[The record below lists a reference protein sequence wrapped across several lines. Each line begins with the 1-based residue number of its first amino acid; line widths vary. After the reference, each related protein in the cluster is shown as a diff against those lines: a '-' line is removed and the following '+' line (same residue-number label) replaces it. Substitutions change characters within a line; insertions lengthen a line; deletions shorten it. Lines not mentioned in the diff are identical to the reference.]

1 MDEKTNEIEKLKFH
15 VFRDERFID
24 LNLYQFGWERTSPIH
39 SYGPY
44 ARNHYLFH
52 YAIAGRGVLL
62 ANGTEYEVPANHG
75 FLIVPGQI
83 TTYRSNPED
92 PWEYTW
98 LEFDGLR
105 AHESLH
111 LAGLSGSQPVYT
123 PRNAEAGRQVQEE
136 MLYIINHADA
146 SPVNLIAHGFL
157 FLDSLVQSSAGRR
170 AGGERRIRDFYVKEA
185 LTFIEQ
191 NYQRD
196 ISVEEIAAVSGL
208 NRSSFGNVF
217 RDAVG

>member
-24 LNLYQFGWERTSPIH
+24 LNLYQFGWERTSPTH

-98 LEFDGLR
+98 LNLTDCGPTR
-105 AHESLH
+105 ACTWQ
-111 LAGLSGSQPVYT
+111 GSAAASRSTPPAT
-123 PRNAEAGRQVQEE
+123 PRPAGR
-136 MLYIINHADA
+136 
-146 SPVNLIAHGFL
+146 SRRRCCT
-157 FLDSLVQSSAGRR
+157 SSTTPTPA
-170 AGGERRIRDFYVKEA
+170 
-185 LTFIEQ
+185 
-191 NYQRD
+191 
-196 ISVEEIAAVSGL
+196 
-208 NRSSFGNVF
+208 RST
-217 RDAVG
+217 